1 MLVEKHQHRQKMQT
15 NALLALQTLGYGVRV
30 INANQRKST
39 QLTMRKHLVVIILY
53 FWFLW
58 GDQGVGAKNN

>member
-1 MLVEKHQHRQKMQT
+1 MQALGLFGREK
-15 NALLALQTLGYGVRV
+15 NGELALKTPGYGVRV

-58 GDQGVGAKNN
+58 GDQGVDAKKN